1 MFDTPW
7 LRPRALPM
15 ALPMLAAAA
24 AAIVVVA
31 VIVVVTVIIIGN
43 GIAVD
48 AGIVGDVFPIPHT
61 LFCN

>member
-1 MFDTPW
+1 
-7 LRPRALPM
+7 M
-15 ALPMLAAAA
+15 ALPMLAAAAA